1 MAKRICCPNILCKS
15 TDVVPVSTKT
25 KFSLRK
31 AVIDGTVGSLFTP
44 LEQLLAQ
51 QAALTESMEKRN
63 LYAKIAGKCLRKS
76 LNSGGNTFM
85 EILAKK
91 FEEELIDSLGKKP
104 RIARGLSHT
113 IKSCNKDET
122 ENAPG

>member
-1 MAKRICCPNILCKS
+1 M
-15 TDVVPVSTKT
+15 
-25 KFSLRK
+25 
-31 AVIDGTVGSLFTP
+31 IDGTVGSLFTP

-91 FEEELIDSLGKKP
+91 FEEELRKRMTDDEKRSGLKRSANTIQLASIKCWQLTAALKQQSDSFQMHEKRVIHQRDSP
-104 RIARGLSHT
+104 RSFYVG
-113 IKSCNKDET
+113 D
-122 ENAPG
+122 

>member
-51 QAALTESMEKRN
+51 QAALTESMEKT
-63 LYAKIAGKCLRKS
+63 KFICQDCGKVLEKKLKFRWQYFH
-76 LNSGGNTFM
+76 GN
-85 EILAKK
+85 ISKK
-91 FEEELIDSLGKKP
+91 V
-104 RIARGLSHT
+104 
-113 IKSCNKDET
+113 
-122 ENAPG
+122 

>member
-51 QAALTESMEKRN
+51 QAALTESMEKT
-63 LYAKIAGKCLRKS
+63 KFICQDCVKV
-76 LNSGGNTFM
+76 F
-85 EILAKK
+85 EKK
-91 FEEELIDSLGKKP
+91 LKF
-104 RIARGLSHT
+104 RW
-113 IKSCNKDET
+113 
-122 ENAPG
+122 

>member
-51 QAALTESMEKRN
+51 QAALTESMEKTK
-63 LYAKIAGKCLRKS
+63 LICQDCGKVFEKKLKLRW
-76 LNSGGNTFM
+76 
-85 EILAKK
+85 
-91 FEEELIDSLGKKP
+91 
-104 RIARGLSHT
+104 
-113 IKSCNKDET
+113 
-122 ENAPG
+122 

>member
-44 LEQLLAQ
+44 LGTVIG
-51 QAALTESMEKRN
+51 AASGINGKYGKRN
-63 LYAKIAGKCLRKS
+63 LYAKIAGKCLRK
-76 LNSGGNTFM
+76 
-85 EILAKK
+85 KPK
-91 FEEELIDSLGKKP
+91 F
-104 RIARGLSHT
+104 RW
-113 IKSCNKDET
+113 
-122 ENAPG
+122 